1 MMAGSGAFYGFA
13 RLVLTPLIKVA
24 YRYKIV
30 NKNNFPTEGGYIV
43 ACNHISSSDPI
54 LLGIGQ
60 KRRIYFMA
68 KDELFKNKFF
78 AKIMRG
84 LGAFP
89 VKRGADDGKAIKT
102 GTELINEG
110 NVMGIFLEGG
120 RSKTGD
126 FMRPRSG
133 CALVAYDTQVPVI
146 PACIT
151 NLSKKNRLFGKRIIH
166 YGEPLSL
173 EELGLLTGDRR
184 ELRNASKVIMEKI
197 KELREQDLDAYKR
210 S

>member
-1 MMAGSGAFYGFA
+1 MAGSNAFYAFA
-13 RLVLTPLIKVA
+13 RGICAPALKIA
-24 YRYKIV
+24 YRYKFV
-30 NKNNFPTEGGYIV
+30 NKNTFPEEGGYIV

-54 LLGIGQ
+54 LLGLGQ

-78 AKIMRG
+78 AKIIRA

-89 VKRGADDGKAIKT
+89 VKRGAGDGKAIKT
-102 GTELINEG
+102 GTDLINEG

-120 RSKTGD
+120 RSKTGEL
-126 FMRPRSG
+126 MRPRSG

-151 NLSKKNRLFGKRIIH
+151 NLSPKKSLFGKRVIH
-166 YGEPLSL
+166 FGEPLSI

-184 ELRNASKVIMEKI
+184 ELRNASKIIMDKI
-197 KELREQDLDAYKR
+197 KELREQDLNAYKR

>member
-1 MMAGSGAFYGFA
+1 MAGSNAFYTFA
-13 RLVLTPLIKVA
+13 RGICTPVLKVV
-24 YRYKIV
+24 YRYKFV
-30 NKNNFPTEGGYIV
+30 NKNTLPEDGGYII

-78 AKIMRG
+78 ACIIRG

-89 VKRGADDGKAIKT
+89 VKRGAGDGKAIKT
-102 GTELINEG
+102 GTDLIHEG

-120 RSKTGD
+120 RSKTGEL
-126 FMRPRSG
+126 MRPRSG
-133 CALVAYDTQVPVI
+133 CALVAYDTQVPVV

-151 NLSKKNRLFGKRIIH
+151 NVSKNNSLFGKRIIH
-166 YGEPLSL
+166 YGEPISI
-173 EELGLLTGDRR
+173 EELGLKTGDRR
-184 ELRNASKVIMEKI
+184 ELRNASKIIMDKI
-197 KELREQDLDAYKR
+197 KEMREQDKNAYKCC
-210 S
+210 

>member
-1 MMAGSGAFYGFA
+1 MAGSGAFYTFA
-13 RLVLTPLIKVA
+13 RGVLTPLLKVA
-24 YRYKIV
+24 YRYKII
-30 NKNNFPTEGGYIV
+30 NKNNFPKEGGYIV
-43 ACNHISSSDPI
+43 ACNHISSSDPL
-54 LLGIGQ
+54 LLGAGQ

-68 KDELFKNKFF
+68 KDELFHNKFM
-78 AKIMRG
+78 AMIMCG

-89 VKRGADDGKAIKT
+89 VKRGADEGRAIKT
-102 GTELINEG
+102 GTELIEEG
-110 NVMGIFLEGG
+110 NIMGIFLEGG

-151 NLSKKNRLFGKRIIH
+151 NLSKNNSLFGKRIIH
-166 YGEPLSL
+166 YGEPISI
-173 EELGLLTGDRR
+173 EELGLNTGDRR
-184 ELRNASKVIMEKI
+184 ELRNASKLIMEKI

>member
-1 MMAGSGAFYGFA
+1 MSGWFYTFA
-13 RLVLTPLIKVA
+13 RGICTPVLKIF
-24 YRYKIV
+24 YRYKFV
-30 NKNNFPTEGGYIV
+30 NKNTLPENGGYII
-43 ACNHISSSDPI
+43 ACNHISSTDPI

-68 KDELFKNKFF
+68 KEELFRNKFV
-78 AKIMRG
+78 ALIVRS

-89 VKRGADDGKAIKT
+89 VNRGSGDGKAIKT
-102 GTELINEG
+102 GTDLINEG
-110 NVMGIFLEGG
+110 NVMGIFLEGT
-120 RSKTGD
+120 RSKTGEL
-126 FMRPRSG
+126 MRPRSG

-151 NLSKKNRLFGKRIIH
+151 NLSKKNSIFGKRVIH
-166 YGEPLSL
+166 YGEPISI

-184 ELRNASKVIMEKI
+184 ELRNASKMIMEKI
-197 KELREQDLDAYKR
+197 KELREQDLNAYKC